1 MKILVANLGSTSFK
15 YQLLD
20 MSNEQRLA
28 KGGIDRIG
36 STEASN
42 CHVEIGDFKH
52 SQTRMVANHGVA
64 VDACLNDL
72 TNPEFGCIKS
82 ISEVSAIGFKA
93 VVGGRMSGVYRV
105 TPKLLECM
113 EEAAFL
119 APAHNPAYIAAM
131 RMLSEQMPQMPLV
144 AAFETEF
151 HQTMPDKNKYYAIP
165 LEWADKYLV
174 RRWGYHGASHR
185 YIATRSA
192 ELFGRDDLRVIS
204 CHLGGSSSVCA
215 IKDGKSVYSSF
226 GMTPQT
232 GLPHNARIGEFD
244 PYALPILMKGLGK
257 SLEDVLAILGS
268 QCGLRGVSGG
278 TGDMRD
284 LESAAKKGDRAS
296 RLAIDIFATA
306 VRNYIGAFIVE
317 LGGVDLISFTG
328 GIGENQASFREQ
340 VLSGM
345 EFLGVE
351 LDQDKNN
358 ATRTEGAITK
368 SSSRVASWVIPTNEE
383 LIVARLTKK
392 VLEGTN

>member
-20 MSNEQRLA
+20 MDTERCLA
-28 KGGIDRIG
+28 KGAIDRIG
-36 STEASN
+36 SSESS
-42 CHVEIGDFKH
+42 CCKVQIGEFRH
-52 SQTRMVANHGVA
+52 EETRMVANHGVA
-64 VDACLNDL
+64 VEACLSAL
-72 TNPEFGCIKS
+72 TNPETGCIVS
-82 ISEVSAIGFKA
+82 ASDVSAIGFKA
-93 VVGGRMSGVYRV
+93 VVGGRMDGAYRV
-105 TPKLLECM
+105 TPELLECM

-131 RMLSEQMPQMPLV
+131 RMLSERMPEMPLV

-151 HQTMPDKNKYYAIP
+151 HRTMPDKNKYYAVP
-165 LEWADKYLV
+165 MEWAEKFLV

-192 ELFGRDDLRVIS
+192 EIFGRKDLRVIS

-215 IKDGKSVYSSF
+215 IRDCKSVYSSF

-244 PYALPILMKGLGK
+244 PYALPVLMKGLGK
-257 SLEDVLAILGS
+257 SLDEVLTLLGTK
-268 QCGLRGVSGG
+268 CGLRGLSGG

-284 LESAAKKGDRAS
+284 LETAASAGDRNA
-296 RLAIDIFATA
+296 RLAIDVFATA
-306 VRNYIGAFIVE
+306 VRNHIGAFIVE
-317 LGGVDLISFTG
+317 MGGVDLISFTG
-328 GIGENQASFREQ
+328 GIGENQASFRSQ
-340 VLSGM
+340 VLANM

-351 LDQDKNN
+351 VDPERN
-358 ATRTEGAITK
+358 ATTRSEGAITK
-368 SSSRVASWVIPTNEE
+368 DSSRVAAWVIPTNEE

-392 VLEGTN
+392 ILEDG